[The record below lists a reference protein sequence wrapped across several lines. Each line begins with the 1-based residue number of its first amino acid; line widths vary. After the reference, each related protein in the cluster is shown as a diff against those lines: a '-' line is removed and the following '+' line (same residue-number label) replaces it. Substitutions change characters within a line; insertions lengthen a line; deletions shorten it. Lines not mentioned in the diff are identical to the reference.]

1 MAVTIRQIAR
11 LAGVSRGTVDRALNH
26 RGGVKK
32 EVEERILQIAE
43 ELHYRPNVLAKA
55 LANTGRPF
63 LIGVLL
69 NADGNEFFDEV
80 IDGIYQA
87 RKELESF
94 GVQLSMRRM
103 KGFDVERQLSL
114 IRELEEEEINALAI
128 TPIDDPAVAQALSG
142 LAGRGVTI
150 AALNS
155 DIDAVEKLAF
165 VGCDYRKSGE
175 IAGGLMGM
183 LTGGGAQVGIVT
195 GSSKMRGHKLR
206 LQGFEAAL
214 RQDFPRARVLETV
227 ENNDDNVLAYQR
239 TARMLEQHPEM
250 DALYIAA
257 GGVHGAVEAAEV
269 DGRRITILTH
279 DETPYIRRK
288 LREGVIG
295 ATIGQQPFLQGYTVI
310 KLLFDHLM
318 YGRRPDG
325 GQHLTAN
332 EIMVKYSLPDDRAGE
347 GAP

>member
-26 RGGVKK
+26 RGGVRK
-32 EVEERILQIAE
+32 EVEERILRIAE
-43 ELHYRPNVLAKA
+43 ELHYRPNMLAKA

-80 IDGIYQA
+80 VDGIYKA
-87 RKELESF
+87 KKELESF
-94 GVQLSMRRM
+94 GVRLTMRRM
-103 KGFDVERQLSL
+103 KGFDVSRQLTL
-114 IRELEEEEINALAI
+114 IRELEEEGINALAI
-128 TPIDDPAVAQALSG
+128 TPIDDPDIAQALND
-142 LAGRGVTI
+142 LAGREITI
-150 AALNS
+150 AALNN
-155 DIDAVEKLAF
+155 DIDGVEKLAF

-183 LTGGGAQVGIVT
+183 LTGGRAQVGIVT

-206 LQGFEAAL
+206 LRGFEEVL
-214 RQDFPRARVLETV
+214 QKDFPRVRVLETV
-227 ENNDDNVLAYQR
+227 ETNDDNVLAYHC
-239 TARMLEQHPEM
+239 TAQMLRRYPEM

-269 DGRRITILTH
+269 DGRKITILTH

-295 ATIGQQPFLQGYTVI
+295 ATIGQQPFAQGYTVI
-310 KLLFDHLM
+310 KLLFDSLM
-318 YGRRPDG
+318 YGKRPSS
-325 GQHLTAN
+325 GQHVTAN
-332 EIMVKYSLPDDRAGE
+332 EIMVKYSLQDDTAD
-347 GAP
+347 